1 MQEFIDDYYER
12 FLNIVSVNRNQNYT
26 EIKNIADGKIYWA
39 TKARELGLIDSVGNF
54 NYAIKL
60 AAKEGNC
67 SEKTVIY
74 KPKVS
79 LLNKIFKNAASSTY
93 ETLVDKL
100 SADNIR
106 LV

>member
-1 MQEFIDDYYER
+1 MLSCAAPTR
-12 FLNIVSVNRNQNYT
+12 KR
-26 EIKNIADGKIYWA
+26 
-39 TKARELGLIDSVGNF
+39 LGI
-54 NYAIKL
+54 
-60 AAKEGNC
+60 

-79 LLNKIFKNAASSTY
+79 FLNKLFKNAASSTY